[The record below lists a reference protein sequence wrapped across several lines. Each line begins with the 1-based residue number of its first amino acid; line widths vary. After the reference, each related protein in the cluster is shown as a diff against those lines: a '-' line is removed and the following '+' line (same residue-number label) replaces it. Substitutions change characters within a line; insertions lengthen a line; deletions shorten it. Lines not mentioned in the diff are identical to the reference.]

1 MARPTRWSPTPEQL
15 MFLEEMYRKG
25 LRNPNATQIKTI
37 TSHLSSFGKIEGKN
51 VFYWFQ
57 NHKARDRQKLKKKL
71 LAQMNQQ
78 QILAPHHHH
87 QYPIDAHS
95 TTTTSNSNNN
105 TNTNTLFQFPNDS
118 SSCAVVNQ
126 ICPFTSTGLL
136 QEGGTKEASSQVMTY
151 LYPMDLSRPADQN
164 VENCMIRPY
173 GKDWILMMNITPNN
187 VPCCVNRP
195 LKTLPL
201 FPITTTDG
209 LKDQTTSP
217 TLSL

>member
-1 MARPTRWSPTPEQL
+1 MQLLKREKMARPTRWSPTPEQL

-25 LRNPNATQIKTI
+25 LRNPNAIQIQSI

-78 QILAPHHHH
+78 QILA

-105 TNTNTLFQFPNDS
+105 TNTNTLFHCPTDQY
-118 SSCAVVNQ
+118 Q
-126 ICPFTSTGLL
+126 ICPLTSTGLL
-136 QEGGTKEASSQVMTY
+136 QEVYKYTIIVYTCFFFFCMRKLFHKFFFSSLV
-151 LYPMDLSRPADQN
+151 N
-164 VENCMIRPY
+164 VFFIFR
-173 GKDWILMMNITPNN
+173 K
-187 VPCCVNRP
+187 
-195 LKTLPL
+195 
-201 FPITTTDG
+201 
-209 LKDQTTSP
+209 
-217 TLSL
+217 